1 MTIEVRKV
9 VSMSGEE
16 PLIINIGQQDS
27 GLGAFR
33 SIFSGL

>member
-16 PLIINIGQQDS
+16 PLIINIGQQDP
-27 GLGAFR
+27 GLIALR
-33 SIFSGL
+33 SIFSDL